1 MSESPQRDL
10 APEQIVPLNGAVGP
24 APSYLRERL
33 VEHEGTFIGITAGR
47 IEANGR
53 ILDATQ
59 REYGDRI
66 SDAGGI
72 PLEFQARTSSPVL
85 ALLSRVDGLLLTGGG
100 DVSPALYGAEPAP
113 ETAGC
118 DDERDHAEAALVHAA
133 MAARI
138 PILAVCRG
146 IQILNVA
153 CGGTLVQHLP
163 AVTAQ
168 PHLVIDRSREV
179 VHSVELQPGS
189 ELRRIVGVDSLGV
202 NSLHHQAVKRVGTGL
217 RPVAWAGDGTIEAL
231 EGQAGLV
238 IGVQWHPELLANQSE
253 QIRLFEWLVEQSGDR
268 YRRLAR
274 DSAIRA

>member
-1 MSESPQRDL
+1 
-10 APEQIVPLNGAVGP
+10 
-24 APSYLRERL
+24 
-33 VEHEGTFIGITAGR
+33 
-47 IEANGR
+47 
-53 ILDATQ
+53 
-59 REYGDRI
+59 
-66 SDAGGI
+66 
-72 PLEFQARTSSPVL
+72 
-85 ALLSRVDGLLLTGGG
+85 
-100 DVSPALYGAEPAP
+100 
-113 ETAGC
+113 
-118 DDERDHAEAALVHAA
+118 

>member
-1 MSESPQRDL
+1 VSESPQPGL
-10 APEQIVPLNGAVGP
+10 SPERIVPLNGAVGP
-24 APSYLRERL
+24 APSHVRDRL
-33 VEHEGTFIGITAGR
+33 VEHEGTFIGITAGH

-72 PLEFQARTSSPVL
+72 PLELQARPCSPVL

-100 DVSPALYGAEPAP
+100 DVAPALYGAEPAP

-118 DDERDHAEAALVHAA
+118 DDERDHAEVALVQAA

-168 PHLVIDRSREV
+168 PHLVIDRPREV

-189 ELRRIVGVDSLGV
+189 DLRRIVGVDSLGV
-202 NSLHHQAVKRVGTGL
+202 NSLHHQAVNRIGTGL
-217 RPVAWAGDGTIEAL
+217 RPVAWAGDGTVEAL
-231 EGQAGLV
+231 EDQAGWV
-238 IGVQWHPELLANQSE
+238 IGVQWHPELLADQSE
-253 QIRLFEWLVEQSGDR
+253 QIRLFEWLVEQSSDR
-268 YRRLAR
+268 DRRSAR
-274 DSAIRA
+274 DSAH